1 MNLKKVTRRIKRF
14 RIIPQLLFVVIVFTI
29 ASNSPGEVALLFFL
43 PPVGM
48 PIFED
53 LAQVQSRINR
63 QKLGIV
69 DDPELEDGSPQN
81 DNKGDSELPEDTKEP
96 TKDRD
101 SQKESEDKGGWI
113 ASVIKWFTA

>member
-1 MNLKKVTRRIKRF
+1 MKIQRRL
-14 RIIPQLLFVVIVFTI
+14 RIIIKVLFGVIIFTI
-29 ASNSPGEVALLFFL
+29 ASNSQGEVALLFFL

-81 DNKGDSELPEDTKEP
+81 DNKGDSELPEDGKEP
-96 TKDRD
+96 TDDRD